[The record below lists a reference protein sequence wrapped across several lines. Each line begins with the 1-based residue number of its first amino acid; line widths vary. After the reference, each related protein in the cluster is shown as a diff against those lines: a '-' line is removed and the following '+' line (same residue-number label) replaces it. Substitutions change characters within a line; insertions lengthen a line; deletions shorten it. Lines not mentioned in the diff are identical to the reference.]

1 MDPVTLLQSQH
12 HLSPVKEKNKGLSPK
27 KSKLP
32 SSTSFSNILQ
42 QANHTAQV
50 EEESGIQSKIEI
62 DDLSFEQALDTV
74 FMIGEELKK
83 DHGLRKL
90 MDYKKAVRHFLDM
103 VLKNAYKHIQIKGA
117 VNPRTMLQ
125 REYSL
130 IQVVDERL
138 ERLARAVLSEQSE
151 AFSILERIDEIRG
164 LLIDYRR

>member
-1 MDPVTLLQSQH
+1 MDPVTLLQAQH
-12 HLSPVKEKNKGLSPK
+12 QPSPIKEKNKELTSK

-32 SSTSFSNILQ
+32 SGMSFSNILQ
-42 QANHTAQV
+42 QASHSAENEIKPQPK
-50 EEESGIQSKIEI
+50 SEI
-62 DDLSFEQALDTV
+62 DDLSFEKALDTV

-83 DHGLRKL
+83 DHTLRKL

-103 VLKNAYKHIQIKGA
+103 ILKNAYKHVQVKGA

-138 ERLARAVLSEQSE
+138 ERLARAVLSEQAD
-151 AFSILERIDEIRG
+151 AFIILERIDEIRG